1 MLPILFS
8 IAAIVFSTVILQLGN
23 NMIAPLLVLR
33 ASNAG
38 ENLGYV
44 GLIPTAYGI
53 GFVFGCFWGQKLI
66 NHVGLIRAFAVAAAL
81 LASLAIIMH
90 LTSNTAGWIAI
101 RGIMGCSIAIVST
114 CADSW
119 VGRGTPT
126 AMRGQVMGL
135 YAAVTK
141 LAHVSAP
148 TLLAASIYVSDQG
161 ILIAASLFALSLVPV
176 AMAKMPAPEEMMEK
190 NGLSFRAL
198 FIAAPSSIA
207 AASAVG
213 LANGAVLNFLP
224 IYGLS
229 INFPMSE
236 AVALLAYAHFGGLLM
251 QWPLGLISDV
261 VGRRAV
267 MATGLIVASAIAII
281 ISMQTTSAGNLIFW
295 LVFIWGGSALS
306 IYSIALSHA
315 IDHFEG
321 DNLVSICATMLVTW
335 STASVM
341 GPVLAGLVME
351 SFGPTAMFSFSATCQ
366 ALAGLFIIARMLNTK
381 RRKSKKGFVNVPI
394 SSGLLHSLDPRRK

>member
-8 IAAIVFSTVILQLGN
+8 IAAIVLSTVILQLGN

-176 AMAKMPAPEEMMEK
+176 AMAKMPAHEEMMEK

-295 LVFIWGGSALS
+295 LVFIWGGFALS

-341 GPVLAGLVME
+341 GPVLAGLLME

>member
-176 AMAKMPAPEEMMEK
+176 AMAKMPAHEEMMEK

>member
-229 INFPMSE
+229 INFPISE

-341 GPVLAGLVME
+341 GPVLPVWSWNHSGQLLCSHSVQ
-351 SFGPTAMFSFSATCQ
+351 PV
-366 ALAGLFIIARMLNTK
+366 
-381 RRKSKKGFVNVPI
+381 RRLPVC
-394 SSGLLHSLDPRRK
+394 LSLRVC

>member
-8 IAAIVFSTVILQLGN
+8 IAAIVLSTVILQLGN

-81 LASLAIIMH
+81 LASLAISMH

-176 AMAKMPAPEEMMEK
+176 AMAKMPAHEEMMEK

>member
-295 LVFIWGGSALS
+295 LVFIWGGFALS

>member
-8 IAAIVFSTVILQLGN
+8 IAAIVLSTVILQLGN

-176 AMAKMPAPEEMMEK
+176 AMAKMPAHEEMMEK

>member
-1 MLPILFS
+1 
-8 IAAIVFSTVILQLGN
+8 
-23 NMIAPLLVLR
+23 
-33 ASNAG
+33 
-38 ENLGYV
+38 
-44 GLIPTAYGI
+44 
-53 GFVFGCFWGQKLI
+53 
-66 NHVGLIRAFAVAAAL
+66 
-81 LASLAIIMH
+81 
-90 LTSNTAGWIAI
+90 
-101 RGIMGCSIAIVST
+101 
-114 CADSW
+114 
-119 VGRGTPT
+119 
-126 AMRGQVMGL
+126 
-135 YAAVTK
+135 
-141 LAHVSAP
+141 
-148 TLLAASIYVSDQG
+148 
-161 ILIAASLFALSLVPV
+161 
-176 AMAKMPAPEEMMEK
+176 
-190 NGLSFRAL
+190 
-198 FIAAPSSIA
+198 
-207 AASAVG
+207 
-213 LANGAVLNFLP
+213 
-224 IYGLS
+224 
-229 INFPMSE
+229 MSE

>member
-126 AMRGQVMGL
+126 AMSGQVMGL

-281 ISMQTTSAGNLIFW
+281 ISMQTSSAGNLIFW

>member
-8 IAAIVFSTVILQLGN
+8 IAAIVLSTVILQLGN

-90 LTSNTAGWIAI
+90 LTSNTAEWIAI

-281 ISMQTTSAGNLIFW
+281 ISMQTSSAGNLIFW

-351 SFGPTAMFSFSATCQ
+351 SFGPTAMFSLSATCQ

>member
-8 IAAIVFSTVILQLGN
+8 IAAIVLSTVILQLGN

-90 LTSNTAGWIAI
+90 LTSNTAEWIAI

-176 AMAKMPAPEEMMEK
+176 AMAKMPAPEEVMEK
-190 NGLSFRAL
+190 KGLSFRAL

-229 INFPMSE
+229 INFTMSE

-267 MATGLIVASAIAII
+267 MATGLIVASAVAI
-281 ISMQTTSAGNLIFW
+281 ISMQTTSAGNLVFW
-295 LVFIWGGSALS
+295 LVFIWGGTALS

-341 GPVLAGLVME
+341 GPVLAGLLME

>member
-229 INFPMSE
+229 INFPISE

>member
-8 IAAIVFSTVILQLGN
+8 IAAIVLSTVILQLGN

-90 LTSNTAGWIAI
+90 LTSNTAEWIAI

-176 AMAKMPAPEEMMEK
+176 AMAKMPAHEEMMEK

-267 MATGLIVASAIAII
+267 MATGLIVASAVAI
-281 ISMQTTSAGNLIFW
+281 ISMQTTSAGNLVFW
-295 LVFIWGGSALS
+295 LVFIWGGTALS

-341 GPVLAGLVME
+341 GPVLAGLLME

>member
-281 ISMQTTSAGNLIFW
+281 ISMQTSSAGNLIFW

>member
-8 IAAIVFSTVILQLGN
+8 IAAIVLSTVILQLGN

-176 AMAKMPAPEEMMEK
+176 AMAKMPAPEEVMEK
-190 NGLSFRAL
+190 KGLSFRAL

-229 INFPMSE
+229 INFTMSE

-267 MATGLIVASAIAII
+267 MATGLIVASAVAI
-281 ISMQTTSAGNLIFW
+281 ISMQTTSAGNLVFW
-295 LVFIWGGSALS
+295 LVFIWGGTALS

-341 GPVLAGLVME
+341 GPVLAGLLME